1 MPTPK
6 STSKVGVLRG
16 QDALDAYQKS
26 IRPEAVAKANLDA
39 KKALE
44 TKYPGMFLPEVR
56 TSTHINRGN

>member
-6 STSKVGVLRG
+6 PTSKTGVLKG

-44 TKYPGMFLPEVR
+44 KKYPGMFLPETR
-56 TSTHINRGN
+56 TTPGVKRK

>member
-6 STSKVGVLRG
+6 PTSKAGVLKG
-16 QDALDAYQKS
+16 KDAIDAFQKS

>member
-6 STSKVGVLRG
+6 PTLKAGVLKG

-44 TKYPGMFLPEVR
+44 KKYPGMFLPEVR
-56 TSTHINRGN
+56 STPGVKRK

>member
-6 STSKVGVLRG
+6 PTSKADVLKG
-16 QDALDAYQKS
+16 KDAIDAYQKS
-26 IRPEAVAKANLDA
+26 ILPEAVAKANLDA